1 MICFYLL
8 LFSSSLLV
16 QNERYFAFRYHYT
29 KFGNATRDWWT
40 RDSQEEYFP
49 PLALYQPTL
58 KEFLDYHGY
67 TTPLSEEHVDKTII
81 PYLAMIRS
89 VVDKTDPVVLIWTL
103 CLASF
108 LPHFKTL
115 RFRFSLFGI

>member
-1 MICFYLL
+1 M
-8 LFSSSLLV
+8 LV
-16 QNERYFAFRYHYT
+16 AVILSELYIRYHYT

-40 RDSQEEYFP
+40 RDSQEIYFP

-67 TTPLSEEHVDKTII
+67 TKPLHEDHVDQTII
-81 PYLAMIRS
+81 PYMDMIRS
-89 VVDKTDPVVLIWTL
+89 VVEKTNPVVFIWTL

-108 LPHFKTL
+108 LPHFKAL
-115 RFRFSLFGI
+115 RFRFSLFGV